1 MRAIPR
7 NASDIPCRIGQ
18 REYVWDA
25 LGRLLQVRQENQDL
39 PQYRYSHR
47 GERIAKTVAGTSTHY
62 LYNDAGQVSAELDDQ
77 GRITCQYLYLAE

>member
-47 GERIAKTVAGTSTHY
+47 GERIGKTASGTTTHY
-62 LYNDAGQVSAELDDQ
+62 LYNDAGQINAELDAT
-77 GRITCQYLYLAE
+77 GHITRQYLYLAE